1 MRSLFVR
8 ALELGTAAGG
18 EHSIAGASRTPA
30 DGTFAVASGREGV
43 VRVYAASCAALL
55 HEFSTIHRRVYTLH
69 YTSFSDSLITLE
81 SDAGA
86 GTGGEDE
93 DDEAGGED
101 AETFLCVY
109 HDWRERKMVRGY
121 TLPLGVLESPA
132 SRRKADCIAV
142 CSFTGRVVVAMG
154 SVLNVWQCSR
164 GFFEHVME
172 LQVDMAQRHAFL
184 QVEHVAIHGV
194 YVAYASQTEVRVM
207 EIHVQSSK
215 DGADAAA
222 AAASAA
228 QPLGLGSATHAD
240 PHDKDGGLEGLQ
252 SDVPQDA
259 DNCVSVGSS
268 SDLNAFIEVAIPH
281 SSYSGMESETKT
293 REQDEQRI
301 FDEPEQP
308 APMVLGRSEAQQE
321 VWNLAG
327 LVKSQDIRTNQAM
340 SYFVGESDVTVLLR
354 RYLPPNH
361 SVTSLKFLPET
372 IDNRFSVETRS
383 YTRLLIATE
392 QNAFLYYFLSEEVD
406 TTRKKMSKK
415 VLGKGER
422 TRSAGISK
430 PIKVGN
436 FVVGSSHDSF
446 AKQYA
451 EDEEGG
457 LRGEDS
463 EQASADSESGRVVMH
478 YTFTSPVTSIEAN
491 SSFLFVATVSGLQV
505 WSIWSPCHYVAASR
519 ALNKSLVPQPSQPQ
533 LLCTQPVSFL
543 ASQIAAL
550 DSYVILL
557 PHVKNGPQLQFGNV
571 LHASC
576 MAAAERLPEG
586 EFETRRSHSKSHR
599 ATASAPSI
607 RVFQQSPPSLI
618 FSSIQSGVL
627 SSATGLGVDQIDLL
641 LSLFSLYRYRADIG
655 FDLLHA
661 THGRNTEEASE
672 GVLTDRKELVAL
684 ELETKLYDRLAKQC
698 AADLAG
704 IFMSEQ
710 HRNLERAALLYV
722 ASNVPSIEVMKR
734 LRSIMGSADRA
745 EVANA
750 TGKYLEAFVFPPPTP
765 LSSLLTITSAN
776 PSAAEQPLTPSDD
789 FTRIVLLH
797 YDKHFPEQL
806 ARLVIDSSL
815 QWSLAD
821 LSFAFEKL
829 TESTSNSLLVKV
841 ARFVLVLRAS
851 SSPHDAWDTFI
862 SKEDSEDGASV
873 PSADFVAH
881 CSTESVTDSVLDLFT
896 NHNDALRHLIISHP
910 KLLIE
915 KLEGTGTDSSSGR
928 FSSSILTQA
937 LLTNAPVTL
946 LGILE
951 QVFTTAVGRH
961 ETLQSII
968 LFCLTA
974 MGEAA
979 ASSARRIFRGGV
991 AELSPEGESF
1001 SIGEAFVLRFLTFVL
1016 DTIPSLEVLAE
1027 RDELRDDEETLRQIK
1042 ASVAMELVHLC
1053 VRLVSQ
1059 LQGKS
1064 EESSVGFRLV
1074 ELFTPGE
1081 PRSPIPTHDASGA
1094 SSSWMQQYLGKRC
1107 LSPDESEAR
1116 RVVER
1121 LLNQAVGL
1129 ISDKNL
1135 CDPDAVLGAFQTSS
1149 SDEGST
1155 DWAIENDFAA
1165 LVVLLTLPR
1174 VSRYATRPAIIAR
1187 AVFLY

>member
-8 ALELGTAAGG
+8 ALELGAATGG

-81 SDAGA
+81 SDAGED
-86 GTGGEDE
+86 GEGD
-93 DDEAGGED
+93 AGGED

-222 AAASAA
+222 AAAT
-228 QPLGLGSATHAD
+228 QPLGLSPATHAG
-240 PHDKDGGLEGLQ
+240 HRDKDGGSEDLQ
-252 SDVPQDA
+252 PDVPHDA
-259 DNCVSVGSS
+259 DNCVSVGSA
-268 SDLNAFIEVAIPH
+268 SDLVAFIEVAVPH
-281 SSYSGMESETKT
+281 SSYSGMESEATT
-293 REQDEQRI
+293 REQDQQRI

-308 APMVLGRSEAQQE
+308 TPMVLGRSEAQQE
-321 VWNLAG
+321 AWNLAG
-327 LVKSQDIRTNQAM
+327 LVRSQDIRTNQAM

-392 QNAFLYYFLSEEVD
+392 QNAFLYYFLSEGVD

-422 TRSAGISK
+422 TRSAGMSK
-430 PIKVGN
+430 PIKVGR
-436 FVVGSSHDSF
+436 FVVGSTHDSF

-451 EDEEGG
+451 DDQEAG
-457 LRGEDS
+457 LRGEDG
-463 EQASADSESGRVVMH
+463 EQAPADAESGRVVMH

-533 LLCTQPVSFL
+533 LLCTQPVPFL

-571 LHASC
+571 LRASC

-586 EFETRRSHSKSHR
+586 EFETRRSQSKSHR
-599 ATASAPSI
+599 ATAGAPSI

-627 SSATGLGVDQIDLL
+627 SSAAGLGVDQIDLL

-661 THGRNTEEASE
+661 THGGSTEEASE

-745 EVANA
+745 DVANA
-750 TGKYLEAFVFPPPTP
+750 TGKYLEAFVFPPPAP
-765 LSSLLTITSAN
+765 LSSLLTAASAS
-776 PSAAEQPLTPSDD
+776 PSAAEQPLGPSDD

-821 LSFAFEKL
+821 LSFAFAKL

-841 ARFVLVLRAS
+841 ARFVLILRAS
-851 SSPHDAWDTFI
+851 SSSHDAWDAFT
-862 SKEDSEDGASV
+862 SEKEGEDGASA
-873 PSADFVAH
+873 SSSDFAAH

-896 NHNDALRHLIISHP
+896 NHNDALRHLVVSHP
-910 KLLIE
+910 KLLIQTQ
-915 KLEGTGTDSSSGR
+915 EGTGADLSGR

-937 LLTNAPVTL
+937 LLANAPVTL
-946 LGILE
+946 LGMLE

-974 MGEAA
+974 MGQAA
-979 ASSARRIFRGGV
+979 APSACRIVRGSV
-991 AELSPEGESF
+991 AEPVPEGEGF
-1001 SIGEAFVLRFLTFVL
+1001 SVGEAFVLRFLTFVL

-1064 EESSVGFRLV
+1064 EDSSVGSRLV
-1074 ELFTPGE
+1074 ELFTPGDS
-1081 PRSPIPTHDASGA
+1081 RSSVPTHDASGA
-1094 SSSWMQQYLGKRC
+1094 GSSWMQQYLGKRC
-1107 LSPDESEAR
+1107 LPPDESEAR
-1116 RVVER
+1116 RVVEW
-1121 LLNQAVGL
+1121 LLLQAVGL
-1129 ISDKNL
+1129 ISDKSL
-1135 CDPDAVLGAFQTSS
+1135 CDPAAVLGAFQTSS
-1149 SDEGST
+1149 SDESGA
-1155 DWAIENDFAA
+1155 DWGLENDFAA

-1174 VSRYATRPAIIAR
+1174 MSRYATRHAITGR
-1187 AVFLY
+1187 AAFLN